1 MTAEIS
7 EDLDVRVNLSQ
18 RDMKFNLMWS
28 PSTWNTKD
36 RTFTYSS
43 DFRMGPQTDPKHVA
57 TVEISPPSFG
67 PVKFWATCDW
77 KTYIGRLGEQRLR

>member
-18 RDMKFNLMWS
+18 RDMKFNLLWY
-28 PSTWNTKD
+28 PSSWNTKD

-43 DFRMGPQTDPKHVA
+43 DFSMDLKSDPKHVA
-57 TVEISPPSFG
+57 TIEISTPSIG
-67 PVKFWATCDW
+67 KVKLWATCDW
-77 KTYIGRLGEQRLR
+77 KTHIGRPG